1 MNILY
6 AVVTYALCDIK
17 IQQQGVN
24 MKTHKT
30 IIILIL
36 SNLKLNNSI
45 FNYMLN
51 QPLGQAIAEF
61 LNTESN
67 IQKMIDASD
76 KGRPAIGALGN
87 DIYRKFVNPM
97 IEMSEKEVHKWKQFI
112 GYLVRVIL
120 EANGYAHNESG
131 VKVEEDNF
139 FIFASTYIKKYI
151 NK

>member
-1 MNILY
+1 
-6 AVVTYALCDIK
+6 
-17 IQQQGVN
+17 

-76 KGRPAIGALGN
+76 KDRPAIEALGKEFL
-87 DIYRKFVNPM
+87 KFFLKMELWFLHVL
-97 IEMSEKEVHKWKQFI
+97 E
-112 GYLVRVIL
+112 IL
-120 EANGYAHNESG
+120 MKNSNLM
-131 VKVEEDNF
+131 
-139 FIFASTYIKKYI
+139 
-151 NK
+151 